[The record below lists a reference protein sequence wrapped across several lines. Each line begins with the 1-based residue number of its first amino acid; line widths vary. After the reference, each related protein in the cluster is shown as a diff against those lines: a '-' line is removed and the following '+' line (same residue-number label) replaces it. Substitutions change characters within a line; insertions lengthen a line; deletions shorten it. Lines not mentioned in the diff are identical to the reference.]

1 MSKATRQDPIVRFRS
16 LFDRAVAT
24 GMEDPNAMVV
34 SSVDAAG
41 APSSR
46 VVLLK
51 DFDELGFAFYTNYE
65 SRKGREILANPQ
77 VCLNFYWRELGQQV
91 RIRGQAGPVRDDEA
105 DAYFATR
112 SRTSQLGAWASQQS
126 RTLESRAQLMAR
138 VAKFEAKFLIGAVP
152 RPPHWSGFR
161 VVPSEFEFWSAGTFR
176 LHNREV
182 FEKLDGKWV
191 SSRLYP

>member
-1 MSKATRQDPIVRFRS
+1 MTKKAHKDPIVWFREI
-16 LFDRAVAT
+16 FEKAAAT

-34 SSVDAAG
+34 SSVDAEG

-51 DFDELGFAFYTNYE
+51 DYDDSGFVFYTNYE
-65 SRKGREILANPQ
+65 SQKGQEILANPQ

-91 RIRGQAGPVRDDEA
+91 RIRGRAEPVREDEA

-112 SRTSQLGAWASQQS
+112 SRTSRLGAWASQQS
-126 RTLESRAQLMAR
+126 RPLTNRAQLMAR
-138 VAKFEAKFLIGAVP
+138 VAKFEAKFLGGPVP

-161 VVPSEFEFWSAGTFR
+161 VVPSSFEFWTAGAFR
-176 LHNREV
+176 LHDRRV
-182 FEKLDGKWV
+182 FEKSEGIWV
-191 SSRLYP
+191 SHRLFP

>member
-1 MSKATRQDPIVRFRS
+1 MSKTAQEDPIALFRD

-34 SSVDAAG
+34 SSVDPDG
-41 APSSR
+41 GPSSR

-51 DFDELGFAFYTNYE
+51 DFDASGFVFYTNYE

-91 RIRGQAGPVRDDEA
+91 RIRGRAEPVSPEEA

-112 SRTSQLGAWASQQS
+112 SRTSRLGAWASQQS
-126 RTLESRAQLMAR
+126 RPLQSRAHLMAR
-138 VAKFEAKFLIGAVP
+138 VAKFEAEYLAGPVP
-152 RPPHWSGFR
+152 RPPYWSGFR
-161 VVPSEFEFWSAGTFR
+161 VVPSSIEFWAAGLFR
-176 LHNREV
+176 LHDRKH
-182 FEKLDGKWV
+182 FEKLEGKWV